1 MIGRIYKIICKLS
14 NDIYIGSTFNKLN
27 KRLRQ
32 HKDDYG
38 KYLNGKGTEIAV
50 YPYFKQYG
58 MENFK
63 IVLIKEYEVLDRQHL
78 EIYETLSIS
87 KLKSC
92 NKNNPFALP
101 LKKHYMMLYREK
113 NKEKLSNLN
122 KEWRKN
128 NMEENKLKRSRK
140 VECECGTTY
149 SHNDK
154 ARHLRSQKHQ
164 KFIIDGIRI
173 EYKLPAGY

>member
-38 KYLNGKGTEIAV
+38 KYLN
-50 YPYFKQYG
+50 
-58 MENFK
+58 
-63 IVLIKEYEVLDRQHL
+63 EVLDRQHL
-78 EIYETLSIS
+78 EIYETLWIS
-87 KLKSC
+87 RLKSC